1 MQWKSSLVL
10 QKLINI
16 RQSYSEEV
24 YGSSVDEG
32 GADEGG
38 ADEGGSNEGGSDE
51 GGADEGGA
59 DEGGADEGAD
69 EGGADES
76 AFNVFDEGGSS
87 EAGGSGDPVQDIVIE
102 LSPENIAAIL
112 AADAATASV
121 PNHPSSPTTDQLATA
136 IQDINLGT
144 DENKRNRKMK
154 VRLNQVGEIEEVRFN
169 EDDGWVK
176 VEQSQ
181 NEHILTSVNEKWNE
195 FVHEQPKELI
205 LSSLR
210 IVNEDESEDLSKY
223 EIKEISYRIRDYGV
237 ILRDGGVIGE
247 GDNPQKL
254 DINSPGT
261 YILKNSQ
268 LSLIIT
274 VKNKAIEPNNRLF
287 AKFQHI
293 VLRKRPSRAPELSL
307 SQSGGNPRRLG
318 F

>member
-1 MQWKSSLVL
+1 MQWKSSIAL
-10 QKLINI
+10 QRLIDI

-24 YGSSVDEG
+24 YGSSVDKG
-32 GADEGG
+32 SADEGS
-38 ADEGGSNEGGSDE
+38 ADEGS
-51 GGADEGGA
+51 ADEGS
-59 DEGGADEGAD
+59 D

-76 AFNVFDEGGSS
+76 AFNIFDEGGPS

-121 PNHPSSPTTDQLATA
+121 PNHPSSPTTDQLANA
-136 IQDINLGT
+136 IQDINIGT

-154 VRLNQVGEIEEVRFN
+154 VRLNKEGEIEEVRFN
-169 EDDGWVK
+169 EDDEWVK

-195 FVHEQPKELI
+195 FVRVQTELI
-205 LSSLR
+205 ISSLR
-210 IVNEDESEDLSKY
+210 IVNKDESVENY
-223 EIKEISYRIRDYGV
+223 EIKEINYRIRDYGV
-237 ILRDGGVIGE
+237 LLRDGGFIGK
-247 GDNPQKL
+247 GDNPKKL

-268 LSLIIT
+268 SSLIIT
-274 VKNKAIEPNNRLF
+274 VENQAVEPNNRLF
-287 AKFQHI
+287 AKFQYI
-293 VLRKRPSRAPELSL
+293 VLRKRPSRAPELPL
-307 SQSGGNPRRLG
+307 SQSGGNPRRLR